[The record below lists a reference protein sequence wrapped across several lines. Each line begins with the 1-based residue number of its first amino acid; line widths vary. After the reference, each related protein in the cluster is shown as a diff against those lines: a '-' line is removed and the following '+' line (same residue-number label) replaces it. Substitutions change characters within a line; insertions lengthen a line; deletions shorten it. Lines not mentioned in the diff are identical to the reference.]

1 MALGTLWSTLFGS
14 DFMPHGHCYRWEP
27 AVLWLNVGADALI
40 ALAYYSIPTSLATF
54 YRRRPDLGFQW
65 MTALFV
71 AFIFACGTTH
81 AMAIWTVW
89 HPDYGLEGL
98 VKAVTAVLSAATAV
112 LLVRMLPQILAL
124 PSPTALEAANGALA
138 AEVDRRKVAEERYRT
153 LLESAPDG
161 IVISDAGGRITFVNA
176 QTEAL
181 FGMPRTELIGQ
192 HVEILMPER
201 LRRSHVGHRTAFLGE
216 PRLRP
221 MGAGL
226 ALHGRRRDGSEF
238 PVEISLSPLHTEA
251 GTLVTAAIR
260 DITDRRRT
268 EDTVREYA
276 VRLERLSRQL
286 LSTQEV
292 ERRTI
297 ACELHDEIGQSL
309 TALKLGLGTCRER
322 MASPMLDESV
332 TLVERVLQQVREL
345 SLGLRPSL
353 LDDLGLAAALR
364 WFVDR
369 QARRAGWTG
378 HVDAHGL
385 DHRFSA
391 EIEIACF
398 RIVQEA
404 VTNVVRHAEAR
415 HVEVSARE
423 TDGGIAIAVRDDGR
437 GMDICSTRNGG
448 ATIGTSMGIL
458 GMEERVA
465 LLGGRFEIFSEV
477 GKGTEVRAFIPER
490 PIVAT
495 ARAS

>member
-1 MALGTLWSTLFGS
+1 MSTLWATLFES

-27 AVLWLNVGADALI
+27 AVLWLNVASDALI

-54 YRRRPDLGFQW
+54 GRRRPDIGFQW

-98 VKAVTAVLSAATAV
+98 VKAATALLSSATAV
-112 LLVRMLPQILAL
+112 LLVRLLPQALAL
-124 PSPTALEAANGALA
+124 PSPTALEAANAALA
-138 AEVDRRKVAEERYRT
+138 AEVDRRKIAEERYRT

-161 IVISDAGGRITFVNA
+161 MVISDATGCITFANA

-181 FGMPRTELIGQ
+181 FGMPRAELIGQ
-192 HVEILMPER
+192 NIEILIPER
-201 LRRSHVGHRTAFLGE
+201 LRRSHVGHRTAYLDE

-238 PVEISLSPLHTEA
+238 PVEISLSPLQTDS
-251 GTLVTAAIR
+251 GILVTAAIR
-260 DITDRRRT
+260 DITERRRA
-268 EDTVREYA
+268 EDIVREYGE
-276 VRLERLSRQL
+276 RLEALSRQL
-286 LSTQEV
+286 LSTQEI

-322 MASPMLDESV
+322 MATPMLDESV

-378 HVDAHGL
+378 HVDAEGL
-385 DHRFSA
+385 DRRFSPEV
-391 EIEIACF
+391 EIGCF
-398 RIVQEA
+398 RVVQEA
-404 VTNVVRHAEAR
+404 VTNVVRHANAR
-415 HVEVSARE
+415 HVTVSARQVE
-423 TDGGIAIAVRDDGR
+423 SGIAIAVRDDGR
-437 GMDICSTRNGG
+437 GMDVGSARRG
-448 ATIGTSMGIL
+448 ALLGASMGIF
-458 GMEERVA
+458 GMEERVS
-465 LLGGRFEIFSEV
+465 LLGGHFEIVSEV
-477 GKGTEVRAFIPER
+477 GEGTEVRAFIPER
-490 PIVAT
+490 PPIPT